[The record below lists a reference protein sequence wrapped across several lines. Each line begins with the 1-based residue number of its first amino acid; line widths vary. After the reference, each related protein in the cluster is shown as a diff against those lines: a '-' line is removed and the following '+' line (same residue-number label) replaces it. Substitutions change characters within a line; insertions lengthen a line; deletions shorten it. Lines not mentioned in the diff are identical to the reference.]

1 MTTAFEVP
9 PDKLIAVLAEK
20 LKAEG
25 KIKPPEWAAYARTGV
40 HTERAP
46 TNPDWWFVRCA
57 SLLRR
62 IYIDGPVGISRLRTC
77 YGGRERRGVASAR
90 FAKGSGNIIRKA
102 LQQLQKAGYI
112 NITRKGRSISP
123 RGRSF
128 LDNLAKE
135 IISKAKDEKVVS
147 DDSPTANPAV
157 PVSKSDQ
164 PKSPVST
171 KQTGD
176 TQKTPG
182 G

>member
-1 MTTAFEVP
+1 MTTALEVP
-9 PDKLIAVLAEK
+9 PDKLIAELAEK

-62 IYIDGPVGISRLRTC
+62 IYVDGPVGISRLRTY
-77 YGGRERRGVASAR
+77 YGGRERRGSAGAR

-102 LQQLQKAGYI
+102 LQQLQRAGYV
-112 NITRKGRSISP
+112 NTTRRGRGISP
-123 RGRSF
+123 KGRSF
-128 LDNLAKE
+128 LDNLARE
-135 IISKAKDEKVVS
+135 IISKTKDEKAAPV
-147 DDSPTANPAV
+147 DSRIENPAAQA
-157 PVSKSDQ
+157 PKSDQ
-164 PKSPVST
+164 PKSPEPV
-171 KQTGD
+171 KQAGD
-176 TQKTPG
+176 TQKVPG